1 MELRV
6 KNEQHAKWFGVPGN
20 ETVVK
25 PIKIEKCFN
34 VVRSTKRST
43 DCKVEALKK
52 IIIGIA
58 YLKLL

>member
-34 VVRSTKRST
+34 VVPKEVLTVKWKHSKR
-43 DCKVEALKK
+43 EL
-52 IIIGIA
+52 
-58 YLKLL
+58 

>member
-34 VVRSTKRST
+34 VVPKEVLTVKWKHFNKCS
-43 DCKVEALKK
+43 
-52 IIIGIA
+52 
-58 YLKLL
+58 YLY